1 MARELRRLLISPE
14 RLAIAGGEGQ
24 DRVAISEAEAHY
36 LRRVLRLGCGDTLA
50 LVDGQGRLW
59 TAELAADGALLLQQ
73 PLAEPLQRCA
83 AASPTISLAMAV
95 PRRDGELVW
104 RMATEIGVDRLQ
116 PLIAQR
122 TQSSDQGQQK
132 WPLQRWRTIVQEATE
147 QCERLWLPQLEP
159 PCSAL
164 ELLAEPPQG
173 LGLIATTRRSWLPLL
188 EEALAAARSASVI
201 PAPQTTVAGSTVS
214 EKPTSE
220 AMLTAWPLLGSASR
234 QPQALSLAIG
244 PEGGWSDQELAT
256 AEAAGW
262 LAVSLGEPIL
272 RTATAAIAGVSRLAS
287 WRALSCASFPSPS
300 P

>member
-14 RLAIAGGEGQ
+14 RLANAGGEGQ

-36 LRRVLRLGCGDTLA
+36 LRRVLRLGCGDSLA

-122 TQSSDQGQQK
+122 SQGREQGQQT
-132 WPLQRWRTIVQEATE
+132 WPLERWRTIVQEATE
-147 QCERLWLPQLEP
+147 QCERLWLPQMEP
-159 PCSAL
+159 PRSAL
-164 ELLAEPPQG
+164 ELLAETPQG
-173 LGLIATTRRSWLPLL
+173 LGLIATTRRSRLPLL
-188 EEALAAARSASVI
+188 ESALAAESTASVI
-201 PAPQTTVAGSTVS
+201 TAPQSTTSQITALETMATAGPLAGS
-214 EKPTSE
+214 
-220 AMLTAWPLLGSASR
+220 GSRHS
-234 QPQALSLAIG
+234 QDLCLAIG
-244 PEGGWSDQELAT
+244 PEGGWSDQELTT

-287 WRALSCASFPSPS
+287 WRALSRASFPSPF

>member
-24 DRVAISEAEAHY
+24 GRLAISEAEAHY
-36 LRRVLRLGCGDTLA
+36 LRRVLRLGCGDSLA
-50 LVDGQGRLW
+50 VVDGRGQLW
-59 TAELAADGALLLQQ
+59 TAELAVGGALLLQQ
-73 PLAEPLQRCA
+73 PLCEPLQRCP

-104 RMATEIGVDRLQ
+104 RMATEIGVDHLQ
-116 PLIAQR
+116 PLIAER
-122 TQSSDQGQQK
+122 TQASEQGQPK
-132 WPLQRWRTIVQEATE
+132 WPLERWRTIVQEATE

-159 PCSAL
+159 PRRAL
-164 ELLAEPPQG
+164 ELLAEPPKG
-173 LGLIATTRRSWLPLL
+173 LGLIATTRQSWLPLL
-188 EEALAAARSASVI
+188 EAALVAANPASVTT
-201 PAPQTTVAGSTVS
+201 APEITATETTAPETMAT
-214 EKPTSE
+214 P
-220 AMLTAWPLLGSASR
+220 WPLLGRASR
-234 QPQALSLAIG
+234 QSQDLCLAIG
-244 PEGGWSDQELAT
+244 PEGGWSDQELAA

-287 WRALSCASFPSPS
+287 WRALSRASCPSPS